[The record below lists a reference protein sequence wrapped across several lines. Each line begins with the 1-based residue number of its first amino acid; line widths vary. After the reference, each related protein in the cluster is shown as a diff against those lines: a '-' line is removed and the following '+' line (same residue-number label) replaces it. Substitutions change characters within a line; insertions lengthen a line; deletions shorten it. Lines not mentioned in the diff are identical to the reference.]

1 MHVRLL
7 GFNFRA
13 EGSGLTLQ
21 TFADYIHAQRGR
33 SHDLGPHKRLLFVNS
48 THSSKYYVGLL
59 VTVKDQ
65 KTFCELVESGGKL
78 TVKVNELD
86 ADSNLM
92 DFNFFVLNK
101 LNGLGL
107 YQYYHQSCS
116 LNSFGYYCASRFS
129 EHRKDAIESA
139 LACVSEEEL
148 TSSKDRHIRQS
159 HSARLK
165 WEILVRKEKLKDLI
179 EELAR
184 VKAFEYSFASL
195 TAKEPEFK
203 PIENFVR
210 KETKKLSFTTGSPV
224 NKIASVLS
232 NFVNGHQIDSGKV
245 IGMDSEGI
253 ERILRITDNP
263 DNFGEYSYDDIAPR
277 INSLDTAAFER
288 SWIIQELIAK
298 CSQNKHIFEATLK

>member
-7 GFNFRA
+7 GFNFIA
-13 EGSGLTLQ
+13 DGSGLTLQ
-21 TFADYIHAQRGR
+21 TFVDYIQGQRGR
-33 SHDLGPHKRLLFVNS
+33 SHELGPHKRLLFVNS
-48 THSSKYYVGLL
+48 THNSKYYVGLL

-65 KTFCELVESGGKL
+65 KTYCELVESGGKL

-129 EHRKDAIESA
+129 EHRKAAIEA
-139 LACVSEEEL
+139 AIGAVPVDNL
-148 TSSKDRHIRQS
+148 TASKEKQIRQK
-159 HSARLK
+159 HNARLK
-165 WEILVRKEKLKDLI
+165 WEILVRKEKLKNLI
-179 EELAR
+179 EELER

-195 TAKEPEFK
+195 TAQEPEFK
-203 PIENFVR
+203 PLEKFVR

-224 NKIASVLS
+224 NKIASTIS
-232 NFVNGHQIDSGKV
+232 NFVGTSQIESGKV
-245 IGMDSEGI
+245 IGMDSDGI
-253 ERILRITDNP
+253 ERVLRITDNP

-277 INSLDTAAFER
+277 INSLDTATFEN
-288 SWIIQELIAK
+288 SWVIRELLEK
-298 CSQNKHIFEATLK
+298 CQQNKHIFEAQIK

>member
-1 MHVRLL
+1 MHVRFL
-7 GFNFRA
+7 GFNFTA

-21 TFADYIHAQRGR
+21 SFADYIHAQRGR
-33 SHDLGPHKRLLFVNS
+33 SHELGPHKRLLFVNS
-48 THSSKYYVGLL
+48 THSSGYYVGLL

-78 TVKVNELD
+78 TVKVNALD

-101 LNGLGL
+101 SNGLGL

-116 LNSFGYYCASRFS
+116 LNSFGYYCASRFG
-129 EHRKDAIESA
+129 EHRKEAIELA
-139 LACVSEEEL
+139 LARIPKEEL
-148 TSSKDRHIRQS
+148 TTSKDKNIRQNFS
-159 HSARLK
+159 SRLK

-179 EELAR
+179 EELSR

-195 TAKEPEFK
+195 TVKEPEFK
-203 PIENFVR
+203 PLESFVR
-210 KETKKLSFTTGSPV
+210 KQTRKLSFTTGSPV

-232 NFVNGHQIDSGKV
+232 CFVSANQLDSGKV
-245 IGMDSEGI
+245 IGMDSDGI

-277 INSLDTAAFER
+277 INSLDTATFEQ
-288 SWIIQELIAK
+288 SWVIQELIAK

>member
-7 GFNFRA
+7 GFNFKA
-13 EGSGLTLQ
+13 EGTGLTLQ
-21 TFADYIHAQRGR
+21 TFVDYVQSQRGR

-48 THSSKYYVGLL
+48 THSAKYYAGLL

-65 KTFCELVESGGKL
+65 KTYCELVESSGKL

-116 LNSFGYYCASRFS
+116 LNSFGYYCASRFG
-129 EHRKDAIESA
+129 EYRKVAVDSA
-139 LACVSEEEL
+139 LAAIPEDEL
-148 TSSKDRHIRQS
+148 TNAKANSIRQK

-179 EELAR
+179 EELER

-195 TAKEPEFK
+195 TAQEPEFK
-203 PIENFVR
+203 PLENFVR

-224 NKIASVLS
+224 KKIASILASYVRS
-232 NFVNGHQIDSGKV
+232 SQIKSGKV
-245 IGMDSEGI
+245 TGIDSDGI
-253 ERILRITDNP
+253 ERVLRITDNP
-263 DNFGEYSYDDIAPR
+263 DNFGEYLYDDIAPR
-277 INSLDTAAFER
+277 INSLDTAAFEK
-288 SWIIQELIAK
+288 SWVIQELLEK
-298 CSQNKHIFEATLK
+298 CTQNKHIFEATVK